1 MDLTSK
7 QRRHLRALAHHLDA
21 VVMIGNAGLTDAVV
35 KAVDVAITRH
45 ELVKVRVD
53 ADSPDDRHEVSQTLA
68 QRLNASEVQVIGR
81 VLVLYRR
88 HATEPKLSL
97 PDMPAPEKPAASDPK
112 RLPMSRRRPP
122 APEGAAPRR
131 GPPSGRRPAT
141 PARGRRSGS

>member
-35 KAVDVAITRH
+35 KAVDAAITRH

-81 VLVLYRR
+81 VVVLYRR
-88 HATEPKLSL
+88 HATEPKISL
-97 PDMPAPEKPAASDPK
+97 PDMPAPEKPEASDPK

-141 PARGRRSGS
+141 QARGRRSGS